1 MIRPSARVTGVAGLL
16 AAACYSSF
24 LLTPWT
30 HAGRASTGGFVS
42 ELEASGQPYAWLYRS
57 SDIAAGLAILIVAWT
72 LQAVIAGH
80 PWSRVATALLAVTGI
95 GSILDGLTSMRC
107 DAAATSG
114 CLSTEQSVHGLL
126 GQVVAVHTDTGL
138 IGFAASVAGAIL
150 VGAASADRWP
160 AWARVQIALGIAI
173 ALCGIADLVV
183 MLSGVEV
190 GAVERT
196 RVLLTSGW
204 LLVLGQFLLSRRGAP
219 DSCRL
224 GYQPV
229 GTVEGPRT
237 C

>member
-1 MIRPSARVTGVAGLL
+1 VLRPSARVAGVAGLL

-30 HAGRASTGGFVS
+30 HAGRGTAGGFVS
-42 ELEASGQPYAWLYRS
+42 ELEAPGQPFAWLYRS
-57 SDIAAGLAILIVAWT
+57 SDIAAGLAILIVAWA

-95 GSILDGLTSMRC
+95 GSILDGGTSMRC
-107 DAAATSG
+107 DPAATSG
-114 CLSTEQSVHGLL
+114 CLSNEQSVHGLL

-160 AWARVQIALGIAI
+160 GWARVQIAVGIAI
-173 ALCGIADLVV
+173 ALCGIADLI
-183 MLSGVEV
+183 MLLRGGEV
-190 GAVERT
+190 GSVERG

-204 LLVLGQFLLSRRGAP
+204 LSILGVFLLSRPGAP
-219 DSCRL
+219 DTRRRE
-224 GYQPV
+224 YQPA
-229 GTVEGPRT
+229 GTSEGPRT
-237 C
+237 G